1 MKTIS
6 LELDLWKDL
15 KKYFFNPFW
24 KNSIFD
30 KDLPPDDNVT
40 DEIW

>member
-15 KKYFFNPFW
+15 KNIFSTLFE

-40 DEIW
+40 DEI